1 LDILA
6 MKEKIKK
13 NKIAILMTIL
23 ILTGLGISIGI
34 NIESSWNLTGVDIIS
49 WWCELKMDT
58 GSKWCQHREKVEFCE
73 VLCIEEA
80 GLEAFEYKECVDF
93 CLK

>member
-23 ILTGLGISIGI
+23 ILTGLGISIA
-34 NIESSWNLTGVDIIS
+34 
-49 WWCELKMDT
+49 
-58 GSKWCQHREKVEFCE
+58 EKE
-73 VLCIEEA
+73 
-80 GLEAFEYKECVDF
+80 
-93 CLK
+93 